1 VPEEL
6 LELTNLVGS
15 EGFVRERVEAFRE
28 AGVTT
33 LNVTPFGDAP
43 KLVEQVK
50 GWAS

>member
-1 VPEEL
+1 VK
-6 LELTNLVGS
+6 
-15 EGFVRERVEAFRE
+15 ERIAAFRE

-50 GWAS
+50 DWAS